1 MSFFPFFKDIEGLK
15 GLIAGGGRVALRKA
29 EKMLPYGPK
38 LTIIAPEILPELRKL
53 DVTVLERKF
62 CDSDIT
68 GELAFVIAACDDE
81 SENKRI
87 SQLCREMDIP
97 VNVVDRAELC
107 TFLFPS
113 LVKRGELSVGI
124 STSGSSPSAAAWLR
138 SEIERILPTDIDK
151 ILDDLRSRRPAVKAL
166 LDDEKERSLY
176 FRELFMQSLKPGIG
190 RAEKEKAF
198 HGENKGRVSL
208 VGAGCGGREWIAL
221 EGLETLRGCDAVVYD
236 DLIDTA
242 LLDEAPA
249 YADRIY
255 AGKRS
260 HKPSADQDDIKKLL
274 VTLARE
280 NKHVVRLKGGD
291 PFVFG
296 RGGEEIQYLN
306 ENDIPWKLIPGIS
319 SAMAIPAEAGIP
331 VTHRGV
337 SRSVHIMTAHTREDV
352 LRKDLR
358 QFAGL
363 EGTLVFLMGLES
375 LETIADTLME
385 NGRGKNT
392 PAAVLS
398 GGNSERPYKV
408 IGTLGDIADRAK
420 LQKVTSPAVIVIGDV
435 VSLDLRSGKS
445 FPLSG
450 VKVGLTGTRDFQAKL
465 REKLKALGAEVFSV
479 TQGRHI
485 ETEAAI
491 PWDEITSAREKWIA
505 FSSGQG
511 VRSFFKRARENRI
524 DARSFSACKFA
535 VIGAATGE
543 ELEKYGFTAD
553 LCPSRYTSEELA
565 DELLRTTDQGEYIY
579 LFCSAKGSERLP
591 EKLTE
596 AGRNCHRFDI
606 YDTYFSRGSGYDE
619 SPQYM
624 IFGSAGGVSALRDM
638 GYRYGDNCR
647 GICIGP
653 VCADAYRK
661 CFDREPI
668 VSEASTAESLTKALM
683 EHNENRKNTKK
694 EVDNI

>member
-1 MSFFPFFKDIEGLK
+1 M
-15 GLIAGGGRVALRKA
+15 
-29 EKMLPYGPK
+29 
-38 LTIIAPEILPELRKL
+38 
-53 DVTVLERKF
+53 
-62 CDSDIT
+62 
-68 GELAFVIAACDDE
+68 
-81 SENKRI
+81 
-87 SQLCREMDIP
+87 
-97 VNVVDRAELC
+97 
-107 TFLFPS
+107 
-113 LVKRGELSVGI
+113 
-124 STSGSSPSAAAWLR
+124 
-138 SEIERILPTDIDK
+138 
-151 ILDDLRSRRPAVKAL
+151 
-166 LDDEKERSLY
+166 
-176 FRELFMQSLKPGIG
+176 
-190 RAEKEKAF
+190 
-198 HGENKGRVSL
+198 
-208 VGAGCGGREWIAL
+208 
-221 EGLETLRGCDAVVYD
+221 
-236 DLIDTA
+236 
-242 LLDEAPA
+242 
-249 YADRIY
+249 
-255 AGKRS
+255 
-260 HKPSADQDDIKKLL
+260 
-274 VTLARE
+274 ARE

-363 EGTLVFLMGLES
+363 EGTLVF
-375 LETIADTLME
+375 
-385 NGRGKNT
+385 
-392 PAAVLS
+392 
-398 GGNSERPYKV
+398 
-408 IGTLGDIADRAK
+408 LGDIADRAK